1 MTVDPVEN
9 IGIKSICVLLNWVL
23 NCVTVSSNCPLRST
37 HSVTVS
43 ATSLIGLSVFLGF
56 LDKPLPK
63 AGAYYHGLSCFGKIN
78 LLYSKI
84 FAIFRIYRERKLAHF
99 TSILYLSLSFCGE
112 LCVHGDTKCAHTLHT
127 TIKLS
132 LTTGIYMIS

>member
-1 MTVDPVEN
+1 MYVLEFGAELSNRQLKLFFKVNTFGDGISN
-9 IGIKSICVLLNWVL
+9 IFNLLVRVPLVYYPFLTNHYLKLVSTTMDWV
-23 NCVTVSSNCPLRST
+23 
-37 HSVTVS
+37 
-43 ATSLIGLSVFLGF
+43 ALGK
-56 LDKPLPK
+56 LK
-63 AGAYYHGLSCFGKIN
+63 